1 MKINS
6 NLNRVLSIL
15 ERARK
20 EQNNRFQ
27 PIENNRF
34 IYSINKDGK
43 CLCTLLTIN
52 SNILNNRILE
62 LQALSEKEKNKEE
75 EKIVEKQYTKFDLL
89 IANNYIKEYPI
100 ILLDEDPIKTNVKF
114 ILIKNEEKQKI
125 SGLVLKPIF
134 FIKEKNEFT
143 VMVEEIKIKKDEI
156 FSEQEICSGRKM
168 LILKNGK
175 KFIGNTKI

>member
-1 MKINS
+1 MKMNT
-6 NLNRVLSIL
+6 NLNRVLNIL

-20 EQNNRFQ
+20 EQKNRFQ
-27 PIENNRF
+27 PIENNKF
-34 IYSINKDGK
+34 IYSVNKDGK

-62 LQALSEKEKNKEE
+62 LQALSGKEKNKEE
-75 EKIVEKQYTKFDLL
+75 EKIVEKQYTKFDFL
-89 IANNYIKEYPI
+89 IANNSVKEYPI
-100 ILLDEDPIKTNVKF
+100 IMLDEDITETNVKY
-114 ILIKNEEKQKI
+114 ILIESEEQQQI
-125 SGLVLKPIF
+125 LGLLLKPIF
-134 FIKEKNEFT
+134 FKKEKNELT
-143 VMVEEIKIKKDEI
+143 VIVEEIKIKKDEI

>member
-62 LQALSEKEKNKEE
+62 LQALSEKDK
-75 EKIVEKQYTKFDLL
+75 
-89 IANNYIKEYPI
+89 
-100 ILLDEDPIKTNVKF
+100 
-114 ILIKNEEKQKI
+114 
-125 SGLVLKPIF
+125 
-134 FIKEKNEFT
+134 
-143 VMVEEIKIKKDEI
+143 KIKKKKKLLRNNIQNSI
-156 FSEQEICSGRKM
+156 F
-168 LILKNGK
+168 
-175 KFIGNTKI
+175 